1 MVDYHRRSIRL
12 RKYDY
17 ASSGMYFVTM
27 CTQDREELLGEIVD
41 GKIILNNIGNII
53 DDFWKILSLKYDGFD
68 VDTWVIMPNHIH
80 VIIKIV
86 GANPPCSPD

>member
-1 MVDYHRRSIRL
+1 
-12 RKYDY
+12 
-17 ASSGMYFVTM
+17 MYFVTM